1 MIVYRLA
8 CKNDHV
14 FDVWFKDGQ
23 ACDDQVAG
31 RKVLCPE
38 CGSRRVAKA
47 MMAPRVK
54 KSETASPPAV
64 AATQLSGSPA
74 DMTPVQVLAA
84 LREMRRHVEANCEHV
99 GDRFA
104 EEARKIHTGESE
116 RRDIYGEATQ
126 AAAEALIDDGIEV
139 NHLPWVPL
147 HDA

>member
-8 CKNDHV
+8 CKNEHV
-14 FDVWFKDGQ
+14 FDVWFKDGR

-31 RKVLCPE
+31 RKVVCPE

-54 KSETASPPAV
+54 KSEAALAV
-64 AATQLSGSPA
+64 AASAPVATSPSE
-74 DMTPVQVLAA
+74 MTPVQMGAA
-84 LREMRRHVEANCEHV
+84 LRELRRHVEANCEHV

-104 EEARKIHTGESE
+104 EEARKIHKGERE